1 MICVEFFGR
10 DFLDCRETSSEFPVG
25 DSTFRFFTDNFAE
38 SDFDYLNNF
47 GSTEERNSLFNR
59 DSVLL
64 KFDPLLSR
72 PVPVNKRLSGT
83 KEEVDDFVKDLAL
96 KLPVKEE
103 LEESFGSDQLLS
115 KENEM
120 SVSAVEIMKD
130 YSTVGENK
138 TQESTFIS
146 EAEDSGKLR

>member
-1 MICVEFFGR
+1 MFNSAVETF
-10 DFLDCRETSSEFPVG
+10 SSAFNCQVNFQLVTQLFPLIV
-25 DSTFRFFTDNFAE
+25 DNFAE

-47 GSTEERNSLFNR
+47 GTTEERNSLFNR

-72 PVPVNKRLSGT
+72 PVPANKRLSGT
-83 KEEVDDFVKDLAL
+83 KEEVDDFIADLAL

-103 LEESFGSDQLLS
+103 QESFGSEENHQ
-115 KENEM
+115 NEM
-120 SVSAVEIMKD
+120 SLSAVETMKD
-130 YSTVGENK
+130 YSNVGENK

-146 EAEDSGKLR
+146 EAEESSKLR